1 MRCARWPRNRLAYW
15 DDSSIGSRHFFPL
28 TSSSFNLSQF
38 LQSGFSDAKP
48 ALGIVVMKNFFP
60 GMKSWD
66 FGHGNHWNGVNSGR
80 QLNRGAGRKLISQGI
95 QNLTPYCQ
103 YRAPFSVKSRERN

>member
-1 MRCARWPRNRLAYW
+1 VPQY
-15 DDSSIGSRHFFPL
+15 H
-28 TSSSFNLSQF
+28 
-38 LQSGFSDAKP
+38 DAKP

-60 GMKSWD
+60 GMKSWE